1 MWLLSVDV
9 SCCFRNPFEKY
20 CSNTL
25 QSIEA
30 QMKCDTTD
38 LAFPLSSHHIWS
50 VNSCQIEALKCCEIK
65 NRSSKLQDTT
75 YILIFLHFCTKRSK
89 KMSCISRWH
98 ICRLTK
104 DGQVPWRRRST
115 SSSLW
120 WWPNVTQRW
129 QQHKH
134 SQWQSTDLDE
144 QQEELHVH
152 LWARPEEELFV
163 RWLLRKRGLCSKFAL
178 KETFHLE
185 PRRAR
190 AERVQEE

>member
-1 MWLLSVDV
+1 MWLLSVDYWFPKHINLFFPLISNKKVQPRFAVSRCRDEMWLFSVDV
-9 SCCFRNPFEKY
+9 SCCFWNPFEKY

-50 VNSCQIEALKCCEIK
+50 VNSCQIEELKCCEIK

-89 KMSCISRWH
+89 RMSCISWWH

-120 WWPNVTQRW
+120 WWPNVAQRW

-134 SQWQSTDLDE
+134 SQWQSIDLDE
-144 QQEELHVH
+144 
-152 LWARPEEELFV
+152 
-163 RWLLRKRGLCSKFAL
+163 
-178 KETFHLE
+178 
-185 PRRAR
+185 
-190 AERVQEE
+190 